1 MNQREKC
8 FLKRILLKKGTIP
21 SKNLP
26 MSSSPKQSSL
36 SLKREAC
43 LKKRNIL
50 KRNCEKIIV
59 PDCNNDRISNK
70 GELEPVENP
79 AVENSSLEN
88 IETNPTKRR

>member
-1 MNQREKC
+1 MNQIEKC

-21 SKNLP
+21 SNNLP

-36 SLKREAC
+36 SLKRETR

-50 KRNCEKIIV
+50 NRNCEKIIIS
-59 PDCNNDRISNK
+59 DYNNDRISNK
-70 GELEPVENP
+70 ESPEPVENP

-88 IETNPTKRR
+88 LETNPTKRR

>member
-1 MNQREKC
+1 MC
-8 FLKRILLKKGTIP
+8 SLKRILLKKGTIP

-36 SLKREAC
+36 EAR

-50 KRNCEKIIV
+50 KRNCEKIIIS
-59 PDCNNDRISNK
+59 DCNNDRISNK
-70 GELEPVENP
+70 ESPEPVENP

>member
-1 MNQREKC
+1 
-8 FLKRILLKKGTIP
+8 
-21 SKNLP
+21 

-36 SLKREAC
+36 SLKRETR

-50 KRNCEKIIV
+50 KRNCEKIIIS
-59 PDCNNDRISNK
+59 DCNNDRISNK
-70 GELEPVENP
+70 GELEPPAPVENR